1 MCLTI
6 LTLGGEL
13 TFSGRMRSGDRVGEK
28 VGGTVGR
35 RRGAW
40 RGRWSTSGYLVTAT
54 RSNAPTSTKSY
65 TQCRSQINMCQSP
78 NRAFWTQ
85 LLNQSKHSGL
95 SADLLRSAL
104 LITFPV
110 NLHTP
115 TVQYP
120 CSAVS
125 NNYKSVHIIVY
136 LEESK
141 YPTDS
146 DLVRLQ
152 CGWETCFYS
161 ADEEGVHTKV
171 LRVLV
176 VSGAIYSCFMLNS
189 ETVITKTQ
197 SIQIFFLIS

>member
-54 RSNAPTSTKSY
+54 RSNVPTSTKSY

-141 YPTDS
+141 YPMDR

-152 CGWETCFYS
+152 CG
-161 ADEEGVHTKV
+161 
-171 LRVLV
+171 
-176 VSGAIYSCFMLNS
+176 
-189 ETVITKTQ
+189 
-197 SIQIFFLIS
+197 

>member
-85 LLNQSKHSGL
+85 LLNRSKHSGL

-125 NNYKSVHIIVY
+125 NINQCISSCILRSPSTVPNGQGSCKIVVWLGDLLLFSRRGGGTYQSFKSF
-136 LEESK
+136 SC
-141 YPTDS
+141 
-146 DLVRLQ
+146 VR
-152 CGWETCFYS
+152 CY
-161 ADEEGVHTKV
+161 
-171 LRVLV
+171 
-176 VSGAIYSCFMLNS
+176 
-189 ETVITKTQ
+189 
-197 SIQIFFLIS
+197 IFVFHVEF